1 VTVITQPLF
10 LFGPNFR
17 LRRLRAKAMTAVA
30 RAAIV
35 KAERLLSV
43 AEIKSNRAA
52 VANGEISQ
60 SGA

>member
-1 VTVITQPLF
+1 M
-10 LFGPNFR
+10 
-17 LRRLRAKAMTAVA
+17 KAMTAVA

-35 KAERLLSV
+35 KAERSLSV